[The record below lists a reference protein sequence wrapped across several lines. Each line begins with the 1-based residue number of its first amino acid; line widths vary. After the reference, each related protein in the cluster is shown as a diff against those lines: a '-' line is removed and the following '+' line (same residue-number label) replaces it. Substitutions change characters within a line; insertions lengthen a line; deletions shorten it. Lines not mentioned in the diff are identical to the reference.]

1 MKRLFEPFFTTKEVG
16 KGSGLGLAMVYGI
29 VKQSGGY
36 IWAYSEPGLG
46 TTIKLYFPS
55 VAETPALPPE
65 PVAELTSTGTGGTIL
80 VVEDDAL
87 VRSMVRRALSETGF
101 RVIEAAN
108 GEEALAVV
116 RSYSAQIDA
125 VLTDLAMPEL
135 GGRQLAQRLIE
146 EWPDL
151 PVVFMSGYTD
161 NDVARRG
168 LLDAGVPFLEKPLSP
183 DALTRKMRQVMEGAP
198 RRS

>member
-1 MKRLFEPFFTTKEVG
+1 
-16 KGSGLGLAMVYGI
+16 
-29 VKQSGGY
+29 
-36 IWAYSEPGLG
+36 
-46 TTIKLYFPS
+46 
-55 VAETPALPPE
+55 
-65 PVAELTSTGTGGTIL
+65 
-80 VVEDDAL
+80 
-87 VRSMVRRALSETGF
+87 VRSMVRRALSEAGF

-183 DALTRKMRQVMEGAP
+183 DALTRKMRQVLEGAP